1 MTPLT
6 GTNKQTA
13 WAEAIRTDVAAQVEK
28 LKAALT
34 AAAAR
39 KPGQDRVLAAALPAI
54 DAALADMQ
62 ATHTTAKWWI
72 DHQWDAVAM
81 AKKAGSAAAHAAGL
95 SCLR

>member
-6 GTNKQTA
+6 GTDKQTA

-72 DHQWDAVAM
+72 DHQWDAVVM